1 MKFIFNEKN
10 LKMPKDAGWLLPG
23 LQVKRW
29 FALIFFGSLLMMVG
43 AMMLFNMRP
52 IYFTMEFI
60 KGVAGHVNTGIIG
73 AAIVGIGVILFFKG
87 WQKTNLS
94 MMDLNN
100 SSKEKGTILEALYR
114 RRKLNKGPKIVVIG
128 GGTGLSMLLK
138 GVKKITNN
146 LTAIVT
152 VGDDGGSSGRLRE
165 EMGVLPPGD
174 IRNCIAALADDED
187 LVTKLFQYRFKT
199 GEGLEGH
206 SFGNLFLTALCSI
219 TGDMVRAVK
228 ESSNVLSIRGRV
240 LPSTLDDMKLVAELE
255 DGRIIKGESNIPEAK
270 GKIKRLFTDPENCK
284 PLEDVIMAIREAD
297 LIILG
302 PGSLYTSVIPNLLIN
317 EIVDEIAASKAK
329 RIYVCN
335 IMTQPGETDNY
346 TVSNHVNAIIE
357 HAKNKKIIDAVLVN
371 DSLPNNLA
379 VKYKAANSY
388 PVKLDVDNVKK
399 TGVRIV
405 SKKLIE
411 DSKEGLVR
419 HSSNRVARAVYYW
432 YRRQMQSDR
441 GSFFSPNRIDTSEQ
455 KVKI

>member
-1 MKFIFNEKN
+1 MKDFRKSM
-10 LKMPKDAGWLLPG
+10 KMPQEAKWLMPG

-29 FALIFFGSLLMMVG
+29 FALIFLGAVMMTLGVLI
-43 AMMLFNMRP
+43 LFDIKP
-52 IYFTMEFI
+52 VFYTMEFI
-60 KGVAGHVNTGIIG
+60 RKVAMNLSTEWIAFAFVMFGAGV
-73 AAIVGIGVILFFKG
+73 FFKG

-94 MMDLNN
+94 IIEGSDNQSL
-100 SSKEKGTILEALYR
+100 LENLYR
-114 RRKLNKGPKIVVIG
+114 RRKLNRGPKVVAVG

-138 GVKKITNN
+138 GIKHITNN
-146 LTAIVT
+146 ITAVVT

-240 LPSTLDDMKLVAELE
+240 LPSTLDDMKLGAEME
-255 DGRIIKGESNIPEAK
+255 DGRIIHGESNIPEAH
-270 GKIKRLFTDPENCK
+270 GRIKRLFTEPQNCK
-284 PLEDVIMAIREAD
+284 ALDDVISAIRDAE

-302 PGSLYTSVIPNLLIN
+302 PGSLYTSVIPNLLIK
-317 EIVDEIAASKAK
+317 EISHEIAKSNAK
-329 RIYVCN
+329 KIYVCN
-335 IMTQPGETDNY
+335 IMTQPGETDGYN
-346 TVSNHVNAIIE
+346 VSDHVNALMK
-357 HAKNKKIIDAVLVN
+357 HAESRNIIDTVLVN
-371 DSLPNNLA
+371 DFLPSNLA
-379 VKYKAANSY
+379 KKYQMSGSY
-388 PVKLDVDNVKK
+388 PVRLDYENLKKLGVKLF
-399 TGVRIV
+399 

-419 HSSNRVARAVYYW
+419 HSSNRVARAIYYW
-432 YRRQMQSDR
+432 YRKEHKADR
-441 GSFFSPNRIDTSEQ
+441 KFFHKESEKQ
-455 KVKI
+455 ECCNG